1 MTPGDSARPAQVAVA
16 CSAPRHIKN
25 APPENN
31 VRHSVLVELSI
42 RFLSRFPLCT
52 FRRSR
57 GRRGSGYWAAGE
69 FARPLSVYGFDKM
82 VQSGPTLIHFVGQL
96 LRLIQF
102 QHRGK
107 TAFSALRVQPT
118 NAPTAVANEPGL
130 VVYHH
135 LPASLGPMLPP
146 APMLKLR

>member
-1 MTPGDSARPAQVAVA
+1 MSLVDGDTRRNMTPGDSARPAQVAVA

-69 FARPLSVYGFDKM
+69 FARPFSVYGFNEM

-96 LRLIQF
+96 LRL
-102 QHRGK
+102 
-107 TAFSALRVQPT
+107 V
-118 NAPTAVANEPGL
+118 
-130 VVYHH
+130 
-135 LPASLGPMLPP
+135 
-146 APMLKLR
+146 